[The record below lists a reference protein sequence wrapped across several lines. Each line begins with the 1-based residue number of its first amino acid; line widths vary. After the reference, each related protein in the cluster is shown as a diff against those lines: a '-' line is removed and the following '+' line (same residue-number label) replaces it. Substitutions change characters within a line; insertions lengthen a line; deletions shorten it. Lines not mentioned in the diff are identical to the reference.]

1 MSLTNQQF
9 KELLKGSIK
18 IRKEQERQTI
28 SENLEKEGY
37 SRYDYDDYDDYA
49 PDNDDPDSGRH
60 GSDNYT
66 IGAYGDQVASRKSKL
81 FQRKSTVPVHMDI
94 EKGGYEDGLAG
105 LEINGRYKYRPK
117 YLRQYK
123 LGREEYLSKASAK

>member
-9 KELLKGSIK
+9 RELLKGSIK

-37 SRYDYDDYDDYA
+37 SRYDDYA

-66 IGAYGDQVASRKSKL
+66 IGAYGDQMADRKQDI

-117 YLRQYK
+117 YIRQYK
-123 LGREEYLSKASAK
+123 LGREEYFSKASAK